1 MEPFGKLRVDLS
13 PWELRETAYEILIG
27 ACRSSGST
35 KRLKYVSNS
44 TNSRER
50 SSQLSSSPSMHS
62 ALSSCES
69 KLKKALGLKPKNKKS
84 EEEEEPGSEGQGNS
98 GRRRIGV
105 IGGELMRV
113 QMRISEQTDSRVR
126 RGLLRV
132 AAGQLGRRIESIVLP
147 LELLQQ
153 LRSSD
158 FNNQKEYEAWQKR
171 NLKVLEAGL
180 LVHPYLPPDK
190 SDTAPERLRQLL
202 YTASEKPFD
211 TGKHSESMNVLRNL
225 VTSITYRSFDG
236 FVADMCH
243 WADGVPLNLHLYR
256 ILLEACFDVNDETS
270 IIEEVDEV
278 LDQIKKT
285 WGVFGIDQVFH
296 NLCFLWVLF
305 HKYITTGEI
314 EGDLLVA
321 ADHMMV
327 EVEKD
332 ASSTRD
338 VEYSKILASILHVML
353 DWAEGK
359 LQRYHDIFYRDN
371 ISVMKSVLSLA
382 VSAAKIL
389 DMSHKYVA
397 ELTLF
402 LTLLLSDFHTPW
414 KLNGQLHRLCFL
426 LVRQEREKLFSKK
439 KFSKNRQSSLP
450 LLSILAQNICD
461 LVFNEKEI
469 YSPVL
474 KIWNPLATAIAV
486 ATLHACFAEELKQ
499 FVSGVSELNPEAIQV
514 LLAAEKLEKDLVE
527 MAVADSLDSEDGGK
541 ATIQEMIPY
550 EAQTVIRNFVKS
562 WIQTRVDRL
571 EDWVNRSLQ
580 QEVEMQKNRICCQ
593 PATFSP
599 GVILFLSLLL
609 SYAVDWNPEV
619 NKGRFAA
626 SAVEVLRILNETL
639 EAFFLLPIPM
649 HPVLLPELMGGL
661 DTCLKNYITKA
672 ISGCGSRVAYIPAL
686 PPLTRCTVGSKLSAF
701 KRKDR
706 LLTSPSRN
714 KSLSAI
720 RNGDDPLSL
729 PRLCLRINTLYNIRK
744 ETEAIEKKTISNLK
758 KSGYADDEKS
768 ANKILGLSVALSLEG
783 VRQLS
788 EATAYRAVFHDLRHV
803 LGDHLY
809 VGGISS
815 SQRIEPFLDELERK
829 LEVVS
834 VMVHDRVRTR
844 VITDIMKASFEGFML
859 VLLAGGPARAFSTQD
874 AAVIEEDFKLLSSLF
889 WSNGDGLP
897 VDIIEKLSPTV
908 FGVISLLQTGTDRLV
923 EQLKQMM
930 MTGAG
935 NNTRLPLPPTTGQW
949 GPADPNT
956 ILRVLCNRNDKTA
969 SQFLKKAYG
978 LPKNT

>member
-69 KLKKALGLKPKNKKS
+69 KLKKALGLKPKNKKR

-190 SDTAPERLRQLL
+190 SDTASERLRQLL
-202 YTASEKPFD
+202 YTASVKPFD
-211 TGKHSESMNVLRNL
+211 TGKHSESMHVLRNL
-225 VTSITYRSFDG
+225 VTSMAYRSFDG

-332 ASSTRD
+332 ASATRD
-338 VEYSKILASILHVML
+338 VKYSKILASILHMML

-371 ISVMKSVLSLA
+371 ISVLKNVLSLA
-382 VSAAKIL
+382 VSAAKVL
-389 DMSHKYVA
+389 DMSHKYGKNSEEVNVA
-397 ELTLF
+397 YDRVESYIRSSIRRAF
-402 LTLLLSDFHTPW
+402 S
-414 KLNGQLHRLCFL
+414 
-426 LVRQEREKLFSKK
+426 QETEKLISKK
-439 KFSKNRQSSLP
+439 KFSKNQQSPLP

-474 KIWNPLATAIAV
+474 KIWHPLATAIAV
-486 ATLHACFAEELKQ
+486 ATLHACFAEELKK

-571 EDWVNRSLQ
+571 GDWVNRSLQ
-580 QEVEMQKNRICCQ
+580 QE
-593 PATFSP
+593 
-599 GVILFLSLLL
+599 
-609 SYAVDWNPEV
+609 DWNPDV

-626 SAVEVLRILNETL
+626 SAVEVVRILNETL

-661 DTCLKNYITKA
+661 DTCLKNYVTKA
-672 ISGCGSRVAYIPAL
+672 ISGCGSRVTYIPAL
-686 PPLTRCTVGSKLSAF
+686 PALTRCTVGSKLSAF

-706 LLTSPSRN
+706 LLMSPSRN
-714 KSLSAI
+714 KSVSAR
-720 RNGDDPLSL
+720 RNGDDPFSL
-729 PRLCLRINTLYNIRK
+729 QRMCLRINTLYNIRK
-744 ETEAIEKKTISNLK
+744 ETEAIEKKTMFNLR
-758 KSGYADDEKS
+758 KSGYADDEKA
-768 ANKILGLSVALSLEG
+768 ANGMLGLSVALCLEG

-788 EATAYRAVFHDLRHV
+788 EATAYRVVFHDLRHV
-803 LGDHLY
+803 LGDYLY
-809 VGGISS
+809 MGGISS
-815 SQRIEPFLDELERK
+815 LQRIEPFLEELERK

-859 VLLAGGPARAFSTQD
+859 VLLAGGPARAFSLQD
-874 AAVIEEDFKLLSSLF
+874 AAVIEEDFKLLSGLF

-908 FGVISLLQTGTDRLV
+908 SGVISLLQTATDRLI
-923 EQLKQMM
+923 EQLKQM
-930 MTGAG
+930 TAAG
-935 NNTRLPLPPTTGQW
+935 NMRLPLPPTTGQW
-949 GPADPNT
+949 GPTDPNT